1 MPKYNYKKA
10 FLGKRNRKTATK
22 LYSRALTT
30 AIRASP
36 YSGVLSTARKYANKL
51 GKSYARYRRSRR

>member
-1 MPKYNYKKA
+1 MPKYNFKKA
-10 FLGKRNRKTATK
+10 FFGKRNRKTATK
-22 LYSRALTT
+22 LYSKALST

-36 YSGVLSTARKYANKL
+36 YSGALSTVRKYANRI

>member
-10 FLGKRNRKTATK
+10 FFGKRNKRRATRT
-22 LYSRALTT
+22 YSKFLST

-36 YSGVLSTARKYANKL
+36 YSGALSLARKYANKI
-51 GKSYARYRRSRR
+51 GKSYARYRRSKR